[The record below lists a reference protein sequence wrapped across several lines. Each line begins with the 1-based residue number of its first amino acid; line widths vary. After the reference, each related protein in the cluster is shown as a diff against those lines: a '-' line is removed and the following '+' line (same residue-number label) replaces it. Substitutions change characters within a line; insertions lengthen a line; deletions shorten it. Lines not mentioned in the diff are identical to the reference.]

1 MIHPTVAFYQCPN
14 DKCPCKNSI
23 VKEEF
28 IHITSD
34 KSHDDQ
40 AVSQFIEKT
49 LEHLKAKGIK
59 IDDIQEFTDQCAN
72 QYKSK
77 NNFYTISKSKI
88 PVTRHFFAI
97 KHGKGPS
104 DHAGAHYK
112 NWVKCIMR
120 DPHLFITS
128 CRDLAEYSILHYSK
142 QVKCNGE
149 NAKDAHSLRFVIY
162 HPEIYRMESK
172 GKNLKTIKDT

>member
-1 MIHPTVAFYQCPN
+1 MLHPTVAYYICPN
-14 DKCPCKNSI
+14 ENCPCKNSI

-28 IHITSD
+28 IHLTSD

-40 AVSQFIEKT
+40 AVNQFIEKT
-49 LEHLKAKGIK
+49 LKHLKSKGIE

-77 NNFYTISKSKI
+77 NNFYKISQSKI

-104 DHAGAHYK
+104 DHAEAHYK
-112 NWVKCIMR
+112 
-120 DPHLFITS
+120 T
-128 CRDLAEYSILHYSK
+128 
-142 QVKCNGE
+142 G
-149 NAKDAHSLRFVIY
+149 
-162 HPEIYRMESK
+162 
-172 GKNLKTIKDT
+172 

>member
-1 MIHPTVAFYQCPN
+1 M
-14 DKCPCKNSI
+14 
-23 VKEEF
+23 
-28 IHITSD
+28 
-34 KSHDDQ
+34 
-40 AVSQFIEKT
+40 SQFIEKT

-59 IDDIQEFTDQCAN
+59 IDDIQEFTNQCAN

-162 HPEIYRMESK
+162 HPEIYWMESK
-172 GKNLKTIKDT
+172 GKNLKTIKNTQKIHSIRNTGVEGVLEKLKHFMLLQCLYAWNWRVPIQGLC